1 MTCAMT
7 HDFIFNNK
15 KEFER
20 TKSHEPTRIRMMN
33 SSVNKSSSHTFLPTT
48 STRRH
53 KDNNNFI

>member
-1 MTCAMT
+1 MT
-7 HDFIFNNK
+7 HDFTFNSQ

-20 TKSHEPTRIRMMN
+20 PKSHEHTRVSMMN